1 MWMIFTSII
10 IIIFLLVIIIESIVK
25 NRENLLAFQNANYI
39 LKKNIKDIKIP
50 EIKESEKIPKKILQ
64 IYFQGEEYL
73 PPYVRKNIMEKNPD
87 WEYNFFDQE
96 KCHKF
101 LRENF
106 NESYVDKMNSFK
118 KYAHK
123 ADLFRICWLYING
136 GVYMD
141 ADMELFIPLDE
152 ILNDFKGK
160 FTTMKNNFRRN
171 LYDDVISNLFGY
183 KHETLLNGFM
193 VSTKGNNLVKEC
205 IKNIMKI
212 EQEDLEDNYPLILF
226 VMQHSLKDKI
236 EPIFF
241 EKSSNSFIPLVS
253 GNMQIYDKKNNRIGN
268 SCYKNYSDGK
278 FN

>member
-1 MWMIFTSII
+1 MLIIISITI
-10 IIIFLLVIIIESIVK
+10 IIIFLLVIIIESILN
-25 NRENLLAFQNANYI
+25 NRENLLAFKNADYI
-39 LKKNIKDIKIP
+39 LNKNDNDIKIP
-50 EIKESEKIPKKILQ
+50 EIEETKNIPKKILQ
-64 IYFQGEEYL
+64 IYFQGEEYI
-73 PPYVRKNIMEKNPD
+73 PPYVRKNITDKNPE
-87 WEYNFFDQE
+87 WEYHFFDQE
-96 KCHKF
+96 KCSNF

-106 NESYVDKMNSFK
+106 DDSYVDKMNSFK

-141 ADMELFIPLDE
+141 ADLEIFIPFDKL
-152 ILNDFKGK
+152 LNDFKGK
-160 FTTMKNNFRRN
+160 FSTMINNFRRN
-171 LYDDVISNLFGY
+171 LYDDVVSNLFGY
-183 KHETLLNGFM
+183 KHETLINSIM

-212 EQEDLEDNYPLILF
+212 DQEDLEDNYPLILF

-241 EKSSNSFIPLVS
+241 EKSSNSLIPLVS